1 MVRCGI
7 VKMGGR
13 LKDIVEAKGVV
24 EWQRKRTGTELGG
37 YMENYQNLPQ
47 VTR

>member
-1 MVRCGI
+1 MVRCGV

-24 EWQRKRTGTELGG
+24 EWRPGRGRVLRNYVEEGG
-37 YMENYQNLPQ
+37 KAGE
-47 VTR
+47 RADA